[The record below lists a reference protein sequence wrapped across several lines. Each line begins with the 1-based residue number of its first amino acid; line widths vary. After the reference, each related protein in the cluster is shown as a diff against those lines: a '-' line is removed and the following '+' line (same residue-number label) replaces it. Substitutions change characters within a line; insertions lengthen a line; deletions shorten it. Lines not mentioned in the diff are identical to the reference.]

1 MKAVELNRVDPL
13 LDLRHRRAGCSALK
27 TTRRAIKSWLVAVV
41 VSTSLADSLA
51 AGPLDDGQAAY
62 DRGNYAT
69 ALLLWRPLAEQG
81 DASAQYSLG
90 VMYDHGQGVPRNYSE
105 ALAWFRKAA
114 ELGHAG
120 AQYNLGV
127 MYADG
132 QGVDMDA
139 KRAAEWYRK
148 AADQGLASAQFDLGV
163 CYQNGKGVKKN
174 AIKLSASQ
182 SPKAG

>member
-13 LDLRHRRAGCSALK
+13 LDVRHRRAGCSALK

-120 AQYNLGV
+120 AQYNLGA
-127 MYADG
+127 MYAEG
-132 QGVDMDA
+132 QGVPRDYVLAYMWLNL
-139 KRAAEWYRK
+139 AATSGNRTALRNRDI
-148 AADQGLASAQFDLGV
+148 AAGHLSPGQIAEAERLARER
-163 CYQNGKGVKKN
+163 N
-174 AIKLSASQ
+174 
-182 SPKAG
+182 PK